1 MHTKFFMQQITN
13 ISHCWT
19 LNGGVNFKDILNL
32 LEKALL
38 NTQHV
43 RHPTDNWE
51 LVDIFSETSI
61 LGITLLSD
69 CRLNNELCLPVF
81 RTPQN
86 HTHRHTKSAHNLWHF
101 YKQNQPKSKPKIN
114 AFYSLITNVLVG
126 LTPQEIPNQINF
138 VVCSFSNCRS
148 HDSCRLQCVITDQGR
163 TIGRPSW
170 SAFDLV
176 ATGTRCPSRRPW
188 GAWPK

>member
-69 CRLNNELCLPVF
+69 CRLNNELCLPLF
-81 RTPQN
+81 RTHKTTHIDTPN
-86 HTHRHTKSAHNLWHF
+86 LHTICDISTN
-101 YKQNQPKSKPKIN
+101 KIN
-114 AFYSLITNVLVG
+114 R
-126 LTPQEIPNQINF
+126 NQN
-138 VVCSFSNCRS
+138 R
-148 HDSCRLQCVITDQGR
+148 RLMHFTH
-163 TIGRPSW
+163 
-170 SAFDLV
+170 
-176 ATGTRCPSRRPW
+176 
-188 GAWPK
+188 